1 MHFAIII
8 VMLVLSLIWP
18 KATKAFIVAPII
30 GLVLGGLGWS
40 IIAIMNS
47 SFNTFN
53 FFLVCFGV
61 MTLLAEIIVHWDDIK
76 SME

>member
-1 MHFAIII
+1 MHFIIII

-18 KATKAFIVAPII
+18 RATKAFIVAPII

-47 SFNTFN
+47 AFNTFN
-53 FFLVCFGV
+53 YFLLCVGV
-61 MTLLAEIIVHWDDIK
+61 MTLIAEFIVHWDELQ
-76 SME
+76 SM